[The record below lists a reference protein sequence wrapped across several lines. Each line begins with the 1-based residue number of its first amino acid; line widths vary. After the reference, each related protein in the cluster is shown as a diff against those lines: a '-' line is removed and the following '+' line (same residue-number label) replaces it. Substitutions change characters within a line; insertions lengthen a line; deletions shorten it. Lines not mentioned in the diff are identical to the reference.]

1 MRKRKDKTPLNNATV
16 SDSQQFTQVLDE
28 VEKYKSSQAV
38 QNVAPVSSATAI
50 TQMIIDDNDNSF
62 IFDNSNSAE
71 NTLGFNTNVVVNV
84 GVASHIGT
92 RKSQQDSLIVG
103 IGNSIAPEFNGKFIA
118 AVCDGMGGLQGGEQA
133 SALCAKIFFEDFF
146 SAPGLTDYPR
156 FYKNVIDKID
166 ENVAS
171 LRNEQGELLKAGST
185 FVSIIVDCGSLY
197 WGCVGDSHM
206 YIIRNNEMV
215 QVNRDHN
222 YMLIL
227 KEQVKLG
234 EISMAEA
241 ENNKHKDA
249 LISYMG
255 MNGVKY
261 MDVNEKPFRLLPNDT
276 VVLCSDGLYR
286 LLSDDEIMT
295 ILNSFPT
302 NMNMAANAMV
312 NAACGKM
319 APHQDNTSVIIFKY
333 M

>member
-1 MRKRKDKTPLNNATV
+1 MRNKKNKESKKTNQI
-16 SDSQQFTQVLDE
+16 SDTQQFTAILDE
-28 VEKYKSSQAV
+28 VELYKSKHEAQSV
-38 QNVAPVSSATAI
+38 LPVSSATAI
-50 TQMIIDDNDNSF
+50 TQMIIDDNDSNF
-62 IFDNSNSAE
+62 VFDSSNSAE
-71 NTLGFNTNVVVNV
+71 SNLGFNNNIVVNV

-92 RKSQQDSLIVG
+92 RKSQQDSLIIG

-118 AVCDGMGGLQGGEQA
+118 AVCDGMGGLQGGETA

-156 FYKNVIDKID
+156 FHKNVIDKID
-166 ENVAS
+166 EGVSS
-171 LRNEQGELLKAGST
+171 LRNEQGELMKAGST
-185 FVSIIVDCGSLY
+185 FVSMIVDCGNLF

-206 YIIRNNEMV
+206 YIVRRNEIV

-222 YMLIL
+222 YMLLL

-234 EISMAEA
+234 EISQAEA

-286 LLSDDEIMT
+286 LLSDEEIVT

-312 NAACGKM
+312 DAACGKM